1 MTDSRG
7 RRVDFSNTV
16 IIMTSNIG
24 ATEILEPRRLGF
36 AAAADTAAEHERMKD
51 SVRQALERTFRPEFL
66 NRIDEIITF
75 TRLTEEDLTAIASR
89 MLAEVTKRISALG
102 IGIRFSGRVAE
113 HLAQAGADPRYG
125 ARPLRRTFVRLV
137 EDSFSEELLSG
148 RIRPGDSVEA
158 VWEEGAVRYL
168 CRATAEK

>member
-1 MTDSRG
+1 M
-7 RRVDFSNTV
+7 
-16 IIMTSNIG
+16 
-24 ATEILEPRRLGF
+24 
-36 AAAADTAAEHERMKD
+36 
-51 SVRQALERTFRPEFL
+51 
-66 NRIDEIITF
+66 
-75 TRLTEEDLTAIASR
+75 TEEDLTAIASR